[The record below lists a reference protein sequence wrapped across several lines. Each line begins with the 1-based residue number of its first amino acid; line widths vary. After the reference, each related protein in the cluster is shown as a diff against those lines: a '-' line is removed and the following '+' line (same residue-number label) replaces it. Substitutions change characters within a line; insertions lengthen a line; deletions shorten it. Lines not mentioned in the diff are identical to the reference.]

1 MSHLPRLHNIRSPKS
16 PTRADLETG
25 DRTRANMPLNRRNAH
40 PKPSGAIMNVTNG
53 INVMGSRRHSLS
65 NGISKQFYF
74 PGS

>member
-1 MSHLPRLHNIRSPKS
+1 
-16 PTRADLETG
+16 
-25 DRTRANMPLNRRNAH
+25 MPLNRRNAH